1 MADQHDNVRPLWKDA
16 DPPPRRPALGSVRT
30 WKVAAAPHNHVTVT
44 GRRGPYPSLLL
55 TTGHVH
61 VESLDHAQAHLLLQA
76 LHEAITW
83 TWPAE

>member
-1 MADQHDNVRPLWKDA
+1 MTDEQDNVRPLWKDT
-16 DPPPRRPALGSVRT
+16 DPSPRRPGMGALRT
-30 WKVAAAPHNHVTVT
+30 WKVAAAPHNQVTVT
-44 GRRGPYPSLLL
+44 GRRGPRCDLLL

-76 LHEAITW
+76 LREAITW